1 MIKILL
7 CCGGGFSSSVLS
19 SRVEKEIIENNM
31 QNDYCIEFAPFILA
45 NKKMS
50 EFDIIVCCPHLIMS
64 VKKMVKDSNPNKPIY
79 ILPPRMYG
87 MISFKELAL
96 DVIDA
101 IDLYNETK
109 INPVYF
115 PGEEN
120 TMMITRSV
128 AYRNSKS

>member
-7 CCGGGFSSSVLS
+7 CCGGGFSSSALTSKVK
-19 SRVEKEIIENNM
+19 KEILENNM
-31 QNDYCIEFAPFILA
+31 QNDYYIEFSPFILA

-96 DVIDA
+96 DVIDV
-101 IDLYNETK
+101 IDLYNKTK

-120 TMMITRSV
+120 TMMVTRSV
-128 AYRNSKS
+128 AYRNIKS